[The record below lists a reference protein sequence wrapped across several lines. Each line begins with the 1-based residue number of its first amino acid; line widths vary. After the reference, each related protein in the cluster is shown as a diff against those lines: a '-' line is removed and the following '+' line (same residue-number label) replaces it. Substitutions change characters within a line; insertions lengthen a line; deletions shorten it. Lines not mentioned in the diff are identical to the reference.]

1 MLKTHV
7 PTEQNETSSDLL
19 VHCVALHRLV
29 SILFP
34 AAVEPELTKER
45 RAGDDVDL
53 RVRSPFCPL
62 KETGQI
68 STVPNA
74 NPRYRA
80 SLTSVTLLVLLAPV
94 PPRPAHPHCP
104 VTTRSYSRMKVD

>member
-29 SILFP
+29 SFLFP

-53 RVRSPFCPL
+53 LVRSPFCPL

-74 NPRYRA
+74 NPFFNLRHSAR
-80 SLTSVTLLVLLAPV
+80 
-94 PPRPAHPHCP
+94 PPRTSPTPPCSSSLPRHNPFLL
-104 VTTRSYSRMKVD
+104 TDES

>member
-80 SLTSVTLLVLLAPV
+80 SLTSSSHQSHPALLILIAPSQPV
-94 PPRPAHPHCP
+94 PTHG
-104 VTTRSYSRMKVD
+104 